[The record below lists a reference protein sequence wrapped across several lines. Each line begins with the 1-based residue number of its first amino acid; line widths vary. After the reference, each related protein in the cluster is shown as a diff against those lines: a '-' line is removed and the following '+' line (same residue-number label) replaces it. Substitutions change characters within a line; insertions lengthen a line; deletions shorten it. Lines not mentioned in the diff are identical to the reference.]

1 MRHTAA
7 LVIGV
12 CLISVSA
19 TSLANAQQV
28 QPTTGT
34 TGTTGTMSST
44 DEMLL
49 AVRSDLQNTRAE
61 IMAKNVSL
69 TSAQA
74 AKFWPMFEAYQKE
87 QNVILDDQLKS
98 VQWYVE
104 HFEEADDAASLQ
116 LIKAHLERDT
126 KMTAL
131 RQKWLGEFQGVLGTK
146 QAVRVMQVDRRLSL
160 MQQAF
165 VASKIP
171 LAH

>member
-12 CLISVSA
+12 CLVSA
-19 TSLANAQQV
+19 SAISLMNAQQV

-34 TGTTGTMSST
+34 TGRMSST
-44 DEMLL
+44 DEMLV
-49 AVRSDLQNTRAE
+49 AVRSDLQNSRAE

-87 QNVILDDQLKS
+87 QNVILDDQLRS
-98 VQWYVE
+98 VQWFIE
-104 HFEEADDAASLQ
+104 HFEEADDASALE

-131 RQKWLGEFQGVLGTK
+131 RQKWLGEFQGLLGTK
-146 QAVRVMQVDRRLSL
+146 LAVRVMQIDRRLSL

-171 LAH
+171 LVH